1 LHLQAARSE
10 QSNGD
15 ASGKRQESLCFGA
28 ENGLFIPPEMNQAVN
43 TNGNGGNGQQLRE
56 LKKIVQSETAESPSG
71 VKESLVMFQTTEEL
85 ELRGVP
91 SRVTRHAVVFELY
104 NPGVNP
110 RLSEVLNKFKI
121 VLKGR
126 TIYSGRA
133 VVRNVVDA
141 GLSIVC
147 EATLEEAHWM
157 EVDPGWVTQGGGRL
171 TEEFRAFLAEWQKL
185 YKVLP
190 EYKIVTADMQTFLA
204 DLRIWLDQVEVGFRS
219 LPDGSRQQLEQEVT
233 QAFAQVVIPAVDEL
247 FKKLEVIAEQI
258 EGDQRPAHESYLR
271 QHLHS
276 LVLCAPFAHR
286 TFYKPLG
293 YAGDYEMVNMIA
305 RDGQEGG
312 SLYAKVVNCWFLKQP
327 PAAAHRNRLTYLAR
341 CMETEALRLSR
352 LGRKARIFNF
362 ACGPAVEV
370 QRFLGDSLLSEQV
383 ELTLADFNRET
394 LEHVEKA
401 IQDVK
406 KRFHRQTAVRVQK
419 QTVHQL
425 IKESLKP
432 AAAGAG
438 VEREYD
444 FVYCSGLFDYLSD
457 HTCTQLVDIFYDQV
471 APGGLLVVTNVDP
484 SNPLRNGMAYLLDWH
499 LIYRTAQNLRAL
511 LPDRAPDDAVQVRSD
526 ATGVNLFMEVRKPD
540 HV

>member
-1 LHLQAARSE
+1 
-10 QSNGD
+10 
-15 ASGKRQESLCFGA
+15 
-28 ENGLFIPPEMNQAVN
+28 MNQAVN
-43 TNGNGGNGQQLRE
+43 TNGNGGNEQQLRE
-56 LKKIVQSETAESPSG
+56 LKKIVPSETAASPSG
-71 VKESLVMFQTTEEL
+71 VKESLVMFQTTEDL
-85 ELRGVP
+85 ELRGVLV
-91 SRVTRHAVVFELY
+91 RVTRHAVVFELY

-121 VLKGR
+121 VLKDR

-147 EATLEEAHWM
+147 EATLDEARWM
-157 EVDPGWVTQGGGRL
+157 EADPGWVTQGGGRL
-171 TEEFRAFLAEWQKL
+171 TEEFKAFLAEWQKL

-204 DLRIWLDQVEVGFRS
+204 DLRLWLDQAEVGFRS
-219 LPDGSRQQLEQEVT
+219 MPSGDRRQLEQEVT
-233 QAFAQVVIPAVDEL
+233 QEFAQVVIPPVNEL
-247 FKKLEVIAEQI
+247 FKKFEVIAGQI

-383 ELTLADFNRET
+383 ELTLTDFNRET
-394 LEHVEKA
+394 LDHVEKA

-406 KRFHRQTAVRVQK
+406 ERFHRQTAVQFQK

-425 IKESLKP
+425 LKESLKP

-438 VEREYD
+438 VEREHD
-444 FVYCSGLFDYLSD
+444 FIYCSGLFDYLSD
-457 HTCTQLVDIFYDQV
+457 HTCAQLMDIFYDRV

-511 LPDRAPDDAVQVRSD
+511 LPDRATDDAVQVRSD